1 MNERIKSLRKVLGLT
16 QQEFADKLGISRG
29 NIGAYEVGKNAPSD
43 AVISLIVRIFN
54 ANENWLRTGE
64 GEMFVPRSVKDEI
77 DYFVEDLLDYDGE
90 GNPFYDM
97 IIEMMKDYHDLDEK
111 SKKVIRDYFKRVS
124 DGIKKEKD

>member
-1 MNERIKSLRKVLGLT
+1 MNERLKQLRLSLNLN
-16 QQEFADKLGISRG
+16 QEEFGKWLGIS
-29 NIGAYEVGKNAPSD
+29 KS
-43 AVISLIVRIFN
+43 
-54 ANENWLRTGE
+54 GE

-77 DYFVEDLLDYDGE
+77 GYFVEDLLDYDGE

>member
-77 DYFVEDLLDYDGE
+77 GYFVEDLLDYDGE

>member
-1 MNERIKSLRKVLGLT
+1 MNERIKSLRKALGLT

-54 ANENWLRTGE
+54 TNENWLRTGE
-64 GEMFVPRSVKDEI
+64 GEMFTPIPVKDEI
-77 DYFVEDLLDYDGE
+77 GYFVEDLLDYDGK

-111 SKKVIRDYFKRVS
+111 SKKIIRDYFKKVS

>member
-64 GEMFVPRSVKDEI
+64 GEMFTPIPAKDEI
-77 DYFVEDLLDYDGE
+77 GYFVEDLLDYDGE

-111 SKKVIRDYFKRVS
+111 SKKVIRDYFKKVS